1 MNPFERGVFLEND
14 REMKV
19 ALSVAATIG
28 ETELV
33 WILPSWV
40 LAQLLQFQLQ
50 LKLQGLNSMIL
61 MFLR

>member
-28 ETELV
+28 ETEDLSC
-33 WILPSWV
+33 SWC
-40 LAQLLQFQLQ
+40 
-50 LKLQGLNSMIL
+50 GSCHHGCWPNYCNSSCS
-61 MFLR
+61 